1 MSIGAKLTHTGPVD
15 PVDVPGMAMAL
26 EAAGFAS
33 AWVSDHVVM
42 PQTIASRYPFAADG
56 RATWSPRVP
65 YLEAVTV
72 LAAAA
77 AVTST
82 IRLGTAVLVLPQ
94 RNPVLTAKQ
103 LATVSA
109 LSGGRL
115 SVGVG
120 AGWLR
125 EEFDAL
131 HAPFEGRGANLE
143 TWVDVLRDCWTG
155 APPERREGYP
165 LPAGMLALPAPA
177 DADSGPVRRPL
188 AAGARSGRAGSVTA
202 GWPSNRS
209 PIWIRPCWPLSSR
222 RSPPPPVAP
231 VVLPA
236 RSPACCGSSGS
247 SGRENEVAA
256 RLAELADAGVDEV
269 IVDVDPAV
277 GSGRR
282 VRRSRR
288 RSRPVTAASDARPA
302 GARDRRRERDRR
314 RGRRPDGG
322 PRSRRCRGGPPG
334 GRRSV
339 VRSLGRHRRRRDI
352 RGFGAGRSRRSGTPA
367 RRTRRRR
374 SRGRH
379 RPALA
384 TDRGDRPRRLGPGSR
399 GEHPWRGD
407 RAETRGADA
416 DFRRDHH
423 RCRVA
428 ELVAGRPQHRGVRS
442 VQARRARTGPLGR
455 HGSRPARGTGQR
467 RRPGADRDGCPVRA
481 DGRPRGQRPA

>member
-1 MSIGAKLTHTGPVD
+1 VSIGAKLTHTGPVD

-143 TWVDVLRDCWTG
+143 TWVAVLRDCWTG
-155 APPERREGYP
+155 APSERREGYW
-165 LPAGMLALPAPA
+165 LPAGMLALPAPPASIPVLFGGHSPRALDRAGRLGDGWLAQQALPDLDPGVLAAEFSTVTAAARRAGRPA
-177 DADSGPVRRPL
+177 DA
-188 AAGARSGRAGSVTA
+188 
-202 GWPSNRS
+202 
-209 PIWIRPCWPLSSR
+209 
-222 RSPPPPVAP
+222 VAC
-231 VVLPA
+231 VL
-236 RSPACCGSSGS
+236 RIVGS

-256 RLAELADAGVDEV
+256 RLAELADVGVGEV
-269 IVDVDPAV
+269 IVDVDPEV
-277 GSGRR
+277 G
-282 VRRSRR
+282 
-288 RSRPVTAASDARPA
+288 PA
-302 GARDRRRERDRR
+302 DVYG
-314 RGRRPDGG
+314 
-322 PRSRRCRGGPPG
+322 
-334 GRRSV
+334 V
-339 VRSLGRHRRRRDI
+339 LV
-352 RGFGAGRSRRSGTPA
+352 
-367 RRTRRRR
+367 
-374 SRGRH
+374 
-379 RPALA
+379 
-384 TDRGDRPRRLGPGSR
+384 
-399 GEHPWRGD
+399 D
-407 RAETRGADA
+407 RA
-416 DFRRDHH
+416 
-423 RCRVA
+423 
-428 ELVAGRPQHRGVRS
+428 
-442 VQARRARTGPLGR
+442 AR
-455 HGSRPARGTGQR
+455 
-467 RRPGADRDGCPVRA
+467 
-481 DGRPRGQRPA
+481 